1 VSSTNRAGPAGPVVP
16 LARPRLQERLGHA
29 FERRLTTVIAEAG
42 FGKSTLLAEWARE
55 LRSAWYTLEPDD
67 AALDSLVQGLADSLR
82 LRVPAM
88 NLDLA
93 GGAGAWRGPDATDE
107 LARAEGYAALL
118 CEELEHGLER
128 ELVLVLDDVSE
139 LPANGPSVRLIEA
152 ICRHA
157 PGALHLVLS
166 SREEVPFSI
175 ERLRGRGEVLE
186 LTGAE
191 LAFTAEEVA
200 ELVRGSIGE
209 QAGELGREL
218 HEATGGWPAAIRLA
232 LEALM
237 SVSEEDRA
245 AAFERM
251 QRPGGALFTYLAHEV
266 LARES
271 PEVREL
277 VRTVAHLERFTTELC
292 ETLGLDDA
300 ADAVA
305 SLARRGLFIEPR
317 GAHVGWFSLNQ
328 LVRRFVVESLPLGE
342 ERLAEIRAAAADWF
356 EQRGLPEESLR
367 LLGAA
372 DDLEGIARILQTR
385 GSSLLASGSVEAVIS
400 AVERL
405 PDDLCTAEIEQLA
418 GEALQVRGDWEGAL
432 RRFSRAAGDMEPLD
446 PGHAWRMG
454 LIHHLRG
461 ELDDALAVYER
472 GAEDAGV
479 PRDRALLLAWR
490 SACYWLRSDV
500 EACRRDAERAY
511 EIATEAADPPA
522 LATAHTV
529 LAMLAALEGD
539 RRANDAHY
547 LRALEYAERAGDVL
561 QIIRVRTN
569 RGSRHLEEGAYEEAL
584 AELEIAL
591 RHADVAGF
599 ASFQALALSN
609 RGEALYRLGRLEE
622 AVADLEA
629 ARDVYQR
636 LDSRMIAYP
645 LAKLGTVYR
654 ERGDLALA
662 RTAYEEAVAAAEAAQ
677 DRQGL
682 IPGLSGLARTLATDE
697 PEEAAALATRA
708 VELGPGMSAV
718 DALLA
723 MGWVAL
729 ARSDHAQARDCAEQ
743 ASAEA
748 RRRRDRA
755 GLAESLELAALS
767 SPEPTAEVERLEEA
781 ASIWHDLRSPLGE
794 ARARLAGAVISGDGE
809 RRSESERFLRRI
821 GVRSLPGIV
830 AGKGDRPTER
840 EPRPLMIQ
848 TLGRFRVQRGDE
860 LVPHTAW
867 QSKKA
872 RDLLKMLVARRGR
885 RTARDVVMEALW
897 PGDDPARVGKRLSVA
912 LSTLRGVLDPT
923 KRFDPE
929 YFVSADPSAIAIELE
944 HVDVDVERFV
954 TEASAG
960 LAERREGRSEAALRL
975 AAAEAAYAGDFLEE
989 DAYSDWAVSLREEAR
1004 ALYIEVLRALADDAS
1019 ANADQDAATRY
1030 LLRVLERDPYD
1041 EPAHLE
1047 LVRVLV
1053 AAGRHGEARRHFRTY
1068 RVRMQEIG
1076 VESAPFPRARPL
1088 AAA

>member
-1 VSSTNRAGPAGPVVP
+1 MAVSSTARTGPPGPVVP
-16 LARPRLQERLGHA
+16 LSRPRLQELLRNA
-29 FERRLTTVIAEAG
+29 FDRRLTTVVAEAG
-42 FGKSTLLAEWARE
+42 FGKSTLLSEWTRE
-55 LRSAWYTLEPDD
+55 LRCAWYTVRPDD
-67 AALDSLVQGLADSLR
+67 SSLDSLVQGLGDALR
-82 LRVPAM
+82 LRVPAIPP
-88 NLDLA
+88 DLA
-93 GGAGAWRGPDATDE
+93 GAAGAWRGPDATDD
-107 LARAEGYAALL
+107 LARAEGYATLL
-118 CEELEHGLER
+118 CEALENGLER
-128 ELVLVLDDVSE
+128 ELLLVIDDVSE
-139 LPANGPSVRLIEA
+139 LPAHGPSIRLIEA
-152 ICRHA
+152 ICRQA
-157 PGALHLVLS
+157 PKALHLVLA

-191 LAFTAEEVA
+191 LAFTSDEVEA
-200 ELVRGSIGE
+200 LVRGSLGE
-209 QAGELGREL
+209 EAGELGREL
-218 HEATGGWPAAIRLA
+218 HDATGGWPAAIRLA
-232 LEALM
+232 LEALGR
-237 SVSEEDRA
+237 VPEKDRA
-245 AAFERM
+245 AAFERI
-251 QRPGGALFTYLAHEV
+251 QRPGGALFSYLAHEV
-266 LARES
+266 LERES
-271 PEVREL
+271 PDVREL
-277 VRTVAHLERFTTELC
+277 VRTVAYLERFTPELC
-292 ETLGLDDA
+292 DKLGLQGAEDV
-300 ADAVA
+300 VA

-317 GAHVGWFSLNQ
+317 EAHVGWFSLNE
-328 LVRRFVVESLPLGE
+328 LVRRFVVESLPVGD
-342 ERLAEIRAAAADWF
+342 ERLAEVRGEAAAWF
-356 EQRGLPEESLR
+356 DQRGMPEESLR

-372 DDLEGIARILQTR
+372 GDLDGIARILR
-385 GSSLLASGSVEAVIS
+385 ASGPSLLASGSVEAVIH
-400 AVERL
+400 AVELL
-405 PDDLCTAEIEQLA
+405 PEDRRDSEIEQLA

-432 RRFSRAAGDMEPLD
+432 RRYSRAAGQVERLD

-461 ELDDALAVYER
+461 ELDDALTVYER
-472 GAEDAGV
+472 GSEDAGV

-645 LAKLGTVYR
+645 LAKLGTIYR

-662 RTAYEEAVAAAEAAQ
+662 RTAYEEAVTAAEAAQ

-682 IPGLSGLARTLATDE
+682 IPALSGLARTLATDE
-697 PEEAAALATRA
+697 PDEAAAIATRA
-708 VELGPGMSAV
+708 LELGPGMAAV

-723 MGWVAL
+723 AGWVAL
-729 ARSDHAQARDCAEQ
+729 VRGDHARARDCAEQ

-767 SPEPTAEVERLEEA
+767 SREPEAERLEEA

-794 ARARLAGAVISGDGE
+794 ARARLAAAVISGDGE
-809 RRSESERFLRRI
+809 RRSESESLLRRM

-830 AGKGDRPTER
+830 AGKEEGPS
-840 EPRPLMIQ
+840 EPRPLQIQ

-885 RTARDVVMEALW
+885 RTPRDVVMEALW

-912 LSTLRGVLDPT
+912 LSTLRGVLDPQ

-929 YFVSADPSAIAIELE
+929 HFVSADPSAIAIERE
-944 HVDVDVERFV
+944 HVDVDVERFL
-954 TEASAG
+954 TEASIG
-960 LAERREGRSEAALRL
+960 LAERREGRSDAAGRL

-989 DAYSDWAVSLREEAR
+989 DAYSDWAQPLREEAR
-1004 ALYIEVLRALADDAS
+1004 AVYVEVLRALAEDAS
-1019 ANADQDAATRY
+1019 ANGDDDAATRY

-1041 EPAHLE
+1041 EPAHLQ
-1047 LVRVLV
+1047 LVRALV
-1053 AAGRHGEARRHFRTY
+1053 VAGRHGEARRHFRTY

-1076 VESAPFPRARPL
+1076 IESAPFPQAPPL

>member
-1 VSSTNRAGPAGPVVP
+1 MV
-16 LARPRLQERLGHA
+16 
-29 FERRLTTVIAEAG
+29 AEAG
-42 FGKSTLLAEWARE
+42 FGKSTLLSEWTRE
-55 LRSAWYTLEPDD
+55 LRCAWYTVRPDD
-67 AALDSLVQGLADSLR
+67 SSLDSLVQGLGDALR
-82 LRVPAM
+82 LRVPAIP
-88 NLDLA
+88 LDLA
-93 GGAGAWRGPDATDE
+93 GSAGAWRGPDATDD
-107 LARAEGYAALL
+107 LARAEGYATLL
-118 CEELEHGLER
+118 CEALENGLER
-128 ELVLVLDDVSE
+128 ELLLVVDDVSE
-139 LPANGPSVRLIEA
+139 LPAHGPSIRLIEA
-152 ICRHA
+152 ICRQA
-157 PGALHLVLS
+157 PKALHLVLA

-191 LAFTAEEVA
+191 LAFTSDEVQA
-200 ELVRGSIGE
+200 LVRGSLGE
-209 QAGELGREL
+209 EAGELGREL
-218 HEATGGWPAAIRLA
+218 HDATGGWPAAVRLA
-232 LEALM
+232 LEALGRAP
-237 SVSEEDRA
+237 EEDRA
-245 AAFERM
+245 AAFERI
-251 QRPGGALFTYLAHEV
+251 QRPGGALFSYLAHEV
-266 LARES
+266 LERES

-277 VRTVAHLERFTTELC
+277 VRTVAYLERFTPELC
-292 ETLGLDDA
+292 KKLGLQGAEDV
-300 ADAVA
+300 VA

-317 GAHVGWFSLNQ
+317 EAHVGWFSLNE
-328 LVRRFVVESLPLGE
+328 LVRRFVIESLPLE
-342 ERLAEIRAAAADWF
+342 DERLAEVRGEAASWF
-356 EQRGLPEESLR
+356 DQRGMPEESLR

-372 DDLEGIARILQTR
+372 GDLDGIARILR
-385 GSSLLASGSVEAVIS
+385 SSGPSLLASGGVEAVIH
-400 AVERL
+400 AVELL
-405 PDDLCTAEIEQLA
+405 PVDLRDSEIEQLA

-432 RRFSRAAGDMEPLD
+432 RRYSRAARDAERLN

-461 ELDDALAVYER
+461 ELQDALAVYER

-490 SACYWLRSDV
+490 AACYWLRSDV

-645 LAKLGTVYR
+645 LAKLGTIYR
-654 ERGDLALA
+654 DRGDLALA
-662 RTAYEEAVAAAEAAQ
+662 RAAYEEAVTAAEAAQ

-697 PEEAAALATRA
+697 PDEAAALATRA
-708 VELGPGMSAV
+708 VELGPGMAAV

-723 MGWVAL
+723 AGWVAL
-729 ARSDHAQARDCAEQ
+729 ARDDHALARHSAEQ

-767 SPEPTAEVERLEEA
+767 SREPEAERLEEA

-794 ARARLAGAVISGDGE
+794 ARARLAAAVISGDGE
-809 RRSESERFLRRI
+809 RRSESEGLLRRM

-830 AGKGDRPTER
+830 TGNKEGPS
-840 EPRPLMIQ
+840 EPRPLQVQ

-885 RTARDVVMEALW
+885 RTPRDVVMEALW

-912 LSTLRGVLDPT
+912 LSTLRGVLDPE
-923 KRFDPE
+923 KNVDPE
-929 YFVSADPSAIAIELE
+929 HFVSADPSAIAIELE
-944 HVDVDVERFV
+944 HVDVDVERFL

-960 LAERREGRSEAALRL
+960 LAERREGRSEAARRL

-989 DAYSDWAVSLREEAR
+989 DAYSDWAQPLREEAR
-1004 ALYIEVLRALADDAS
+1004 AVYVEVLRALAEDAS
-1019 ANADQDAATRY
+1019 ANGDDDAATRY

-1041 EPAHLE
+1041 EPAHLQ
-1047 LVRVLV
+1047 LVRALV
-1053 AAGRHGEARRHFRTY
+1053 VAGRHGEARRHFRTY

-1076 VESAPFPRARPL
+1076 VESAPFPQAPPL